1 MDDFFGAMTDY
12 VNYYDNINSSAVS
25 LDDFYSDYGSYWND
39 DNNFADFNDYDDY
52 DDYSDFYYADELNA
66 ALATSTTIN
75 DGVTVTVFGY
85 DSANIWLSTGIYGS
99 AQNINA
105 AYSYG
110 TNILVGDY
118 GANLI
123 LAGMGDT
130 NLWGGQ
136 DFANDVLVGGLGTDT
151 FICGKTEGSDS
162 VTQAGANDIVRLYDA
177 TLSDIV
183 ATAADGAGNVGIRFA
198 AGNVLTVNCADF
210 LSPTFALADGSRYVY
225 NRVESSWQRV

>member
-12 VNYYDNINSSAVS
+12 TNYYNNINSAAVS
-25 LDDFYSDYGSYWND
+25 PEDFYSDYGSYFSD
-39 DNNFADFNDYDDY
+39 DNNFADFSGYDDY
-52 DDYSDFYYADELNA
+52 GDYSDFFYADELSA
-66 ALATSTTIN
+66 ALSTNTTIN

-85 DSANIWLSTGIYGS
+85 DSANIWLNTGIYGN

-110 TNILVGDY
+110 TNVLVGNF

-136 DFANDVLVGGLGTDT
+136 DFADDVLVGGLGTDI
-151 FICGKTEGSDS
+151 FLCGKTEGNDS
-162 VTQAGANDIVRLYDA
+162 VLKAGAGDIVNLYDSTLDDIIA
-177 TLSDIV
+177 TV
-183 ATAADGAGNVGIRFA
+183 ADGAGNVGIRFA
-198 AGNVLTVNCADF
+198 SGNVLTVNCADY
-210 LSPTFALADGSRYVY
+210 LSPIFALADGSRYIY
-225 NRVESSWQRV
+225 NRMENSWQRV